1 LNAVAGGAPAPF
13 PTVTTA
19 AAILV
24 AAGPGS
30 RLGADRPKALVEIAG
45 APLLVH
51 ALRALI
57 RAPSIGLVVVVAPP
71 DQLPT
76 ARTTVQHHGPWRAPV
91 TLVAGGAERQ
101 DSVRHGLEAI
111 GAAEVIAIHDAARPF
126 VSADVVEAALAAA
139 TRHGAAVVATPATD
153 TVKQVHPDG
162 WITATLPRQHMWLA
176 QTPQVFRADL
186 IRRAHAAA
194 PAGGATDDAILV
206 EQLGMRVYVVRGNPE
221 NRKITTPDD
230 LRWAEWLL
238 AQPPGSR

>member
-1 LNAVAGGAPAPF
+1 M
-13 PTVTTA
+13 TTA

-24 AAGPGS
+24 AAGPGN

-71 DQLPT
+71 DHLTT
-76 ARTTVQHHGPWRAPV
+76 AEATVRRHGPWRAQV
-91 TLVAGGAERQ
+91 TVVAGGAERQ

-111 GAAEVIAIHDAARPF
+111 GDADVVAIHDAARPF

-139 TRHGAAVVATPATD
+139 IRHGAAVVAAPATD

-162 WITATLPRQHMWLA
+162 WIEATRPRQHIWLA
-176 QTPQVFRADL
+176 QTPQVFRVDL

-194 PAGGATDDAILV
+194 PAAAATDDAMLV
-206 EQLGMRVYVVRGNPE
+206 EQLGARVYVVRGNPE
-221 NRKITTPDD
+221 NRKITTRED

-238 AQPPGSR
+238 AQPPGAR